1 MLFLEL
7 FKGYI
12 TWDGSNGN
20 NNVIVDDIK
29 FVVTELVFVLATV
42 EELGAQGG
50 LAYERGG
57 DARRNLRIKPLK
69 ENDRGV
75 VQASENRQTYF
86 FFIFLRVQHWTRPSR
101 LHGVFPRIP

>member
-57 DARRNLRIKPLK
+57 DARRKFWIKPLG
-69 ENDRGV
+69 D
-75 VQASENRQTYF
+75 Q
-86 FFIFLRVQHWTRPSR
+86 SR
-101 LHGVFPRIP
+101 RALSLTSKRYLKRK

>member
-1 MLFLEL
+1 M
-7 FKGYI
+7 
-12 TWDGSNGN
+12 
-20 NNVIVDDIK
+20 
-29 FVVTELVFVLATV
+29 VTELVFVLATV

-86 FFIFLRVQHWTRPSR
+86 FFIFLRVQH
-101 LHGVFPRIP
+101 